1 MTSRPAVAAA
11 QLSLRLHPRTATL
24 VVLVTT
30 LTLAGALPALALVGA
45 TGAPRLTVQLPE
57 ATGLAREWGGG
68 VAWTALQDEV
78 LRRLAGLVRGGTALV
93 LAIGIATVLALHV
106 AHAGA
111 RHGDVIV
118 ARAVG
123 ASRRTIVRAAILEAL
138 ALAVVACAV
147 AFVLAGV
154 AGAVLRSAWPGS
166 VAAGLPWSVAA
177 ATLAVAA
184 TALAA
189 PLLLARAVTT
199 RRLVDDDRRPL
210 TLLVPALQVG
220 AALVVL
226 AGGRTI
232 ARALERPLAA
242 PIPALH
248 VTTVADTGTD
258 RLARAQRIAAVLAR
272 VHDRDPAALLAV
284 TSPGALLGLGTS
296 GDVMTDCGDC
306 NTAGMPSRYKV
317 VPAVHHAVSGDSF
330 ALAGIPLLAGRSF
343 TAADRWDAPLV
354 AVVSERIARD
364 FFANGDALGRR
375 IRLTLLGDRWFT
387 VVGVVGETRPRTVGA
402 AMQAPFAVYVSVLQH
417 PPSRVDVA
425 TGATPVATATVAAL
439 GPVVARDALA
449 VRAARLRAPLAWFAR
464 TLALQGVVALLIA
477 IGGTL
482 VLLRL
487 WLDAQRRELG
497 VMRAV
502 GATRGTI
509 TRRLVGRAAL
519 VAVGGS
525 AVGAWGGLI
534 AWDVLPRLVPGAPPW
549 DGRVVGESAL
559 VLSTGVL
566 LAAWWT
572 ARRVGRTPPVLLLQ
586 ADGD

>member
-1 MTSRPAVAAA
+1 MTSRPALAAA
-11 QLSLRLHPRTATL
+11 QLSLRLHPRTALL
-24 VVLVTT
+24 VVLVTG
-30 LTLAGALPALALVGA
+30 LTLVGVLPVLAMVGA
-45 TGAPRLTVQLPE
+45 VGAPRVSVPLPE
-57 ATGLAREWGGG
+57 ALGLVREWSGG
-68 VAWTALQDEV
+68 VAWTVLQDEV

-106 AHAGA
+106 ARAGA

-123 ASRRTIVRAAILEAL
+123 ASRRTIVQAAILEAL

-147 AFVLAGV
+147 AFVCAAVAGV
-154 AGAVLRSAWPGS
+154 VLRTTWPGH
-166 VAAGLPWSVAA
+166 VAAGLPWSVVA
-177 ATLAVAA
+177 ATLAVSA

-232 ARALERPLAA
+232 ARALERPLSA

-248 VTTVADTGTD
+248 VTTVADDGTD
-258 RLARAQRIAAVLAR
+258 RLARAQRMAGALAR
-272 VHDRDPAALLAV
+272 VHERDPAALLAV

-296 GDVMTDCGDC
+296 GDLMTDCGDC
-306 NTAGMPSRYKV
+306 RTSGVVSRYKV
-317 VPAVHHAVSGDSF
+317 VPAVHHAVSGDTF
-330 ALAGIPLLAGRSF
+330 AVAGIPLLAGRTF

-364 FFANGDALGRR
+364 FFADGDAIGRR
-375 IRLTLLGDRWFT
+375 VRLPLLGDRWFT

-402 AMQAPFAVYVSVLQH
+402 AMQAPYAVYVSVLQH
-417 PPSRVDVA
+417 PVSRVDVSR
-425 TGATPVATATVAAL
+425 GAAPVDMATVAPL
-439 GPVVARDALA
+439 GRVVARAALTE
-449 VRAARLRAPLAWFAR
+449 RASRLRAPLAWFAR
-464 TLALQGVVALLIA
+464 ALAAQGAIALLIA

-519 VAVGGS
+519 VAIGGS

-549 DGRVVGESAL
+549 DARVVGESAL

-566 LAAWWT
+566 LAACWT
-572 ARRVGRTPPVLLLQ
+572 ARRFGRTPPVLLLQ
-586 ADGD
+586 ADGE